1 MSCRMGKGS
10 KRGRRLVHIR
20 QLKPMALTMR
30 GCCYLASA
38 RKRGVLRQAGAV
50 CQSRHVELQHGL
62 ATRDAN
68 EQQADA
74 PAA

>member
-20 QLKPMALTMR
+20 QLKPMALTMP
-30 GCCYLASA
+30 GCCYLVDAH
-38 RKRGVLRQAGAV
+38 KRGILRQAGAV
-50 CQSRHVELQHGL
+50 YQFRHIELQHRL

-68 EQQADA
+68 EQQANA
-74 PAA
+74 PTA